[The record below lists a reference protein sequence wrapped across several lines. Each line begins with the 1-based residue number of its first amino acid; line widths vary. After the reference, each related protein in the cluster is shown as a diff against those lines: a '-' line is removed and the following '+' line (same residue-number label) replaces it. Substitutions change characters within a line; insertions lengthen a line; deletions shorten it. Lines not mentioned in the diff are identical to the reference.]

1 MSLVHVLQRHSNTIA
16 LLRGFKFDGQEAWEE
31 GNVYD
36 PKSGKGYDRTMK
48 IDDKGN
54 LAVRGFIGI
63 SLIGR
68 TEIWQRAPKSP

>member
-1 MSLVHVLQRHSNTIA
+1 M
-16 LLRGFKFDGQEAWEE
+16 EAWEE
-31 GNVYD
+31 GEIYD
-36 PKSGKGYDRTMK
+36 PKSGKDYGCAMK

-68 TEIWQRAPKSP
+68 TKIWQQAPKIAHR